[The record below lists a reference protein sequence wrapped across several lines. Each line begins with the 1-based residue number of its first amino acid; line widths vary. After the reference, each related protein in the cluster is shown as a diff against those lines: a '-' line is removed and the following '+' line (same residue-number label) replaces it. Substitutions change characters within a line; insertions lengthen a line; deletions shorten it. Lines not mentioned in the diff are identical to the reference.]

1 MTLAGDPSLVM
12 GSALNEGRHHLPRLC
27 VLYARRDGQ
36 IKDVSPLRDPQIHSF
51 SIGRFAYGESCAIH
65 PVPTPQ
71 HLNPLR
77 WRSASFEK
85 SLNGCIKRALG

>member
-1 MTLAGDPSLVM
+1 
-12 GSALNEGRHHLPRLC
+12 
-27 VLYARRDGQ
+27 
-36 IKDVSPLRDPQIHSF
+36 LRDPQIHSF